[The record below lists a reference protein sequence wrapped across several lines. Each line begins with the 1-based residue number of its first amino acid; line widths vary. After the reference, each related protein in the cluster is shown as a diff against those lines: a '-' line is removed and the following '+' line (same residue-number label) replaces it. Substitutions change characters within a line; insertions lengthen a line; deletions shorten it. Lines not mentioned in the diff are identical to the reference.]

1 MFVYEKFDNDQ
12 SLPLFRKFVTQD
24 IEPKKKLVNLVLLV
38 STPEDWYE
46 IQFGKW
52 SRLERPPIVQ

>member
-24 IEPKKKLVNLVLLV
+24 IEPKTKLVNLVLLV
-38 STPEDWYE
+38 STSDGWYE

-52 SRLERPPIVQ
+52 ARLERPPTVQ